1 LAASLRFCDYA
12 VNIRSRIT
20 DDFILKTKKS
30 SSGNGEQLHAGPSAA
45 LGYVDVFGYSSAAGG
60 WFFNGWVPR
69 PPATDL
75 AETVEFLA
83 QCNKS
88 QCWGRATLAFY
99 QREDLDKKHIGVIAF
114 VPLGSA
120 AVGALQYVVFSLNG
134 AKYQAQ
140 SGHFTSRLLDQDIV
154 DRVRSNLTHQGLATR
169 TRDHL
174 LAITSRRGFT
184 GTDTLSAFSDRILLD
199 LDHAILCPPDGVL
212 LKGWYLVRP
221 GAISKIR
228 VRSGPLSGELP
239 LEDMVR
245 VNRPDVIAAVGAQY
259 GFNEIR
265 CGFIAYVP
273 RVVSPGDVLFL
284 EVEFESGELAFK
296 ELKLSQGSGLEA
308 IRRSFEGVEF
318 RSTEI
323 DAAFD
328 KTLGPA
334 VSSINRER
342 LRLPVAFTELKLGEP
357 PDAPEASVI
366 IPFYGR
372 IDFLEY
378 QLALFSRVRNAKGR
392 ELIYV
397 LDDPGKHDE
406 LERLARSA
414 HERFGVPFR
423 ALLLQSNLGFG
434 AANNV
439 GLRAARGRYVCFLN
453 SDVFPIDDDWLER
466 LAAGLQRNPEIG
478 IIGARLLF
486 EDGSV
491 QHEGCYYRTLKEYG
505 NWQFIEHLNKGRRPE
520 AGTGIEA
527 REAIT
532 GACMVLERTLAH
544 DLGGFDEQFIIGDFE
559 DSDLCLKAKA
569 LGRIVAVDLS
579 VNLYHLERKS
589 QHSPHDNWRRNL
601 TLYNAWVHQRRWFTT
616 PPQRSGFGG
625 H

>member
-1 LAASLRFCDYA
+1 M
-12 VNIRSRIT
+12 RSRIT
-20 DDFILKTKKS
+20 DDYILKTKKRS
-30 SSGNGEQLHAGPSAA
+30 HLRNGAQPHANLSAA

-69 PPATDL
+69 PSSTDL
-75 AETVEFLA
+75 KEPVEFLA
-83 QCNKS
+83 QYDKS

-114 VPLGSA
+114 VPLSSA
-120 AVGALQYVVFSLNG
+120 AVGALQHVVFSLDG

-184 GTDTLSAFSDRILLD
+184 GTDTLSAFSDKLLLE

-221 GAISKIR
+221 GTLSKIR
-228 VRSGPLSGELP
+228 VRSGPLSGDIP
-239 LEDMVR
+239 LEDMIR
-245 VNRPDVIAAVGAQY
+245 VNRPDVITAVGLQH
-259 GFNEIR
+259 GFSEMR
-265 CGFIAYVP
+265 CGFIAYVQG
-273 RVVSPGDVLFL
+273 VVSPGDVLFL

-296 ELKLSQGSGLEA
+296 EVKLSKGSGLEA
-308 IRRSFEGVEF
+308 IRRSIEGVEF
-318 RSTEI
+318 RATEI

-342 LRLPVAFTELKLGEP
+342 LRLPVVFTELKLGEP
-357 PDAPEASVI
+357 PSQPETSVI
-366 IPFYGR
+366 IPLYGR

-378 QLALFSRVRNAKGR
+378 QLALFSKARHLKGR
-392 ELIYV
+392 EFIYV
-397 LDDPGKHDE
+397 LDDPAKHDE

-414 HERFGVPFR
+414 HERFGVAFR
-423 ALLLQSNLGFG
+423 VLLLQSNLGFA

-439 GLRAARGRYVCFLN
+439 GLRAARGRHVCFLN

-466 LAAGLQRNPEIG
+466 LAEGLQRNPDIG

-491 QHEGCYYRTLKEYG
+491 QHEGCYYRSLKEFG
-505 NWQFIEHLNKGRRPE
+505 KWQFIEHLNKGLRPKN
-520 AGTGIEA
+520 GSGIEA

-532 GACMVLERTLAH
+532 GACMVMERTLAH

-569 LGRIVAVDLS
+569 LGRSVAVDLS
-579 VNLYHLERKS
+579 VSLYHLERKS
-589 QHSPHDNWRRNL
+589 QHSPNDNWRRNL

-616 PPQRSGFGG
+616 PPQRSGIRN